1 MNPLAEFECEGLQ
14 VRRAAASGFD
24 LSDDGQF
31 TGRAVP
37 DGAPA
42 ELGPGLWEQFTRGA
56 VAAQAKDPA
65 RVKIAHRHGEI
76 IGRAM
81 SLEER
86 DDGLYVLGR
95 IDTSGDIAEAR
106 TALAQLRG
114 ELVDEMSVGFKTVRN
129 GFIVEPY
136 KGGTLVTH
144 RRAALR
150 EISVVPWG
158 AYGRKATVAAVR
170 TQPDRWR
177 VLLEKIEALRVQ

>member
-1 MNPLAEFECEGLQ
+1 MNPLADFECEGLQ
-14 VRRAAASGFD
+14 VRRAPASGFD

-37 DGAPA
+37 YGAPT
-42 ELGPGLWEQFTRGA
+42 ELAPGLWEQFTRGA
-56 VAAQAKDPA
+56 FAAQAKDPA

-86 DDGLYVLGR
+86 DDGLWVLGR

-114 ELVDEMSVGFKTVRN
+114 DLVDELSVGFQTVRN
-129 GFIVEPY
+129 GTEVGDY

-144 RRAALR
+144 HRAALR

-158 AYGRKATVAAVR
+158 AYSRKATVKQVRAEAAQSDLVA
-170 TQPDRWR
+170 
-177 VLLEKIEALRVQ
+177 KILALTLG